1 MRLSHAYAAAMRPY
15 VKLLWPVVYVGCVV
29 YVEVPTLHQ
38 ACLRVL
44 MDNVDGKFLYL
55 HVPKK

>member
-1 MRLSHAYAAAMRPY
+1 MAMQPY
-15 VKLLWPVVYVGCVV
+15 VKLLWQVVYVGCVV
-29 YVEVPTLHQ
+29 YVEVLTLQQ